1 MGPTGSKRARP
12 ANPFDDPEVAAGY
25 EDWYLG
31 PGASAD
37 RMEKELLARALETFP
52 KRKTLLDVGCGT
64 GHFVRWFE
72 NQGLATA
79 GADISTTMLAEARRL
94 GTSACVATEASALPF
109 ADRSFD
115 LVALVATLEFLPEP
129 ARALQEAVR
138 VARHGLVLG
147 TFNRWSLY
155 ALGRRLRSSPVWR
168 RARFFGP
175 VEMRRLVA
183 KAAGSRARGVL
194 WWAASWS
201 LIPCGDFI
209 ATALWLSSD
218 E

>member
-1 MGPTGSKRARP
+1 VSTS
-12 ANPFDDPEVAAGY
+12 ANPFDDPGVAARY
-25 EDWYLG
+25 EAWYLG

-37 RMEKELLARALETFP
+37 RLEKELLSKALETFP
-52 KRKTLLDVGCGT
+52 KGKTLLEVGCGT

-72 NQGLATA
+72 DRGLATV
-79 GADISTTMLAEARRL
+79 GVDISTTMLAEARRL
-94 GTSACVATEASALPF
+94 GTGACVAAEATTLPF

-129 ARALQEAVR
+129 GRALQEAVR

-147 TFNRWSLY
+147 TFNRFSLY

-175 VEMRRLVA
+175 IEMRRLA
-183 KAAGSRARGVL
+183 AEAAGSRARGVL
-194 WWAASWS
+194 RWAGSWS
-201 LIPCGDFI
+201 LIPCADFI
-209 ATALWLSSD
+209 ATALRLSSD